1 MPTPRRW
8 KKFSGDILPE
18 ENAMPDPYKIIDALC
33 YVPTEEVIIDLLVS
47 LPGQMARYL
56 KDIFGPR
63 VAPTMGLTADALY
76 RMKVSLSQ
84 NELREAVTPLMKSMA
99 VSLPQFVQQL
109 DDMGVE
115 KAVIFNLDEETPS
128 GFKGLENDYYAG
140 IVRQYPDKFI
150 GMAGIDPLKGMAAVR
165 EIRRSYDLG
174 LRGIG
179 VRPFMFGI
187 PPHHA
192 KMYPLYAT
200 CVELDIPVWF
210 HTGINYSTNAMEVE
224 RPVYFDIVAQDFP
237 ELKIIAGHGGWPWV
251 PEMMAVV
258 RRNANVYIDISSIE
272 PRYLGMPGSGWETLM
287 NLGNSILQDRIL
299 FGSTW
304 LFMGR
309 TIRELADGVMAL
321 PLKQTVKR
329 KWLYENA
336 AQLFGLSP

>member
-1 MPTPRRW
+1 M
-8 KKFSGDILPE
+8 
-18 ENAMPDPYKIIDALC
+18 IDALC
-33 YVPTEEVIIDLLVS
+33 YVPTEEIVVDLAVS
-47 LPGQMARYL
+47 LPPQMARYL

-63 VAPTMGLTADALY
+63 VAPALGLTAEELY
-76 RMKVSLSQ
+76 RMKVNLS
-84 NELREAVTPLMKSMA
+84 EDDLRKALTPLMKPMA
-99 VSLPQFVQQL
+99 TPLDVFVRQL
-109 DDMGVE
+109 DEMGVE

-128 GFKGLENDYYAG
+128 GLKGLPNDYYAD

-187 PPHHA
+187 PPNHA

-200 CVELDIPVWF
+200 CVEMDIPIWF
-210 HTGINYSTNAMEVE
+210 HTGINYSTNNMEVE
-224 RPVYFDIVAQDFP
+224 RPIYFDIVAQDFP
-237 ELKIIAGHGGWPWV
+237 ELKIIAGHGGWPWI
-251 PEMMAVV
+251 PEMMAVA
-258 RRNANVYIDISSIE
+258 RRNANVYIDIASVE

-309 TIRELADGVMAL
+309 TIKQLADGVMEL
-321 PLKQTVKR
+321 PLKETVKH
-329 KWLYENA
+329 KWLYDNA
-336 AQLFGLSP
+336 AQLFGLSS